1 MKYLYFLLLITIFLI
16 YIIIKNIN
24 LSVNIFWNIIVC
36 AYYIAY
42 KASFYKDKSECIKN
56 GLEPIFKSLN
66 IKINKFG
73 LIENNLPTIYI
84 VNHQS
89 YLDGHII
96 KSIKP
101 NVFTIVKSNIENDF
115 SIFKKLSKNA
125 LDNWGVIY
133 YNFGN
138 KESGQNVRKAIK
150 ENIESGKSILIFP
163 EGTSHA
169 YEGLKYFYKG
179 SFEVAYENNFYIQPI
194 TIKYLSDI
202 TWGEKLPYSKDY
214 NLDIFK
220 NAKKCGENDI
230 NEVNV
235 TFHPIINTSKFD
247 NAEHLMNYVKFI
259 ITDEFIYQHNYKL
272 LNN

>member
-1 MKYLYFLLLITIFLI
+1 MKYLYFLLLVTIFFI
-16 YIIIKNIN
+16 YILIKKIN
-24 LSVNIFWNIIVC
+24 LSINIFWNIIIS
-36 AYYIAY
+36 AYYIAF
-42 KASFYKDKSECIKN
+42 KASFYKDKSDCIKK
-56 GLEPIFKSLN
+56 GLQPIFNSLK

-73 LIENNLPTIYI
+73 LIENNLPTLYI

-89 YLDGHII
+89 YIDSHII

-101 NVFTIVKSNIENDF
+101 KVFTIVKSDISKDF
-115 SIFKKLSKNA
+115 SIFKGLSKNV
-125 LDNWGVIY
+125 LNNWGVIY
-133 YNFGN
+133 YEHGN
-138 KESGQNVRKAIK
+138 KKSGQNVRKAIK
-150 ENIESGKSILIFP
+150 ENIEAGKSIVIFP

-169 YEGLKYFYKG
+169 FEGLRHFYKG
-179 SFEVAYENNFYIQPI
+179 SFEVAYENNLLVQPI
-194 TIKYLSDI
+194 TLKYLSDI

-259 ITDEFIYQHNYKL
+259 ITDEFLNQHNYKL
-272 LNN
+272 

>member
-1 MKYLYFLLLITIFLI
+1 MKYLYFLLLFFILLI
-16 YIIIKNIN
+16 YLLFKSIGLSSNIMKNLLIG
-24 LSVNIFWNIIVC
+24 C
-36 AYYIAY
+36 YYIAF
-42 KASFYKDKSECIKN
+42 KASFNKDKSQCIKN
-56 GLEPIFKSLN
+56 GLEPLLN
-66 IKINKFG
+66 SIKIKINKFG
-73 LIENNLPTIYI
+73 FTENNLPTLYV

-89 YLDGHII
+89 YIDSHII

-101 NVFTIVKSNIENDF
+101 KVFTIVKSDISNDF
-115 SIFKKLSKNA
+115 SIFEGLSKNI

-133 YNFGN
+133 YEHGN

-150 ENIESGKSILIFP
+150 ENIEAGKSIVIFP

-169 YEGLKYFYKG
+169 YEGLKHFYKG
-179 SFEVAYENNFYIQPI
+179 SFEVAYENNLLIQPI
-194 TIKYLSDI
+194 TLKYLSDI

-259 ITDEFIYQHNYKL
+259 ITDEFLNQHNYKL
-272 LNN
+272 